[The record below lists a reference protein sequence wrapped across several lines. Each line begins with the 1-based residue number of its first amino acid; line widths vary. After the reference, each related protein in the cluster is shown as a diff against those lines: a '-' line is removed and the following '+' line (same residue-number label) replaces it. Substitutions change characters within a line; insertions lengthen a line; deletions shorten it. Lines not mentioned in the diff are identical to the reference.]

1 MRKKLIFET
10 NHFLVRE
17 LLMSDL
23 EPFHEM
29 HSNINVMRYV
39 RGAAM
44 TREESEKEL
53 PELIEKYDKKD
64 NDFWIYA
71 IERKLDAAFVGTV
84 ALVKDDQNDNE
95 LGYRFLEKY
104 WGMGYGFEICQ
115 GLIAYCRSIGFPKL
129 IGYVADVNIASA
141 KILKK
146 CNFKEVSKGIEPNLK
161 IPETKYELIL

>member
-10 NHFLVRE
+10 DRLLVRE
-17 LLMSDL
+17 LLISDL

-39 RGAAM
+39 RGTAM
-44 TREESEKEL
+44 TREENEKEL
-53 PELIEKYDKKD
+53 PELIHKYNEEG

-71 IERKLDAAFVGTV
+71 IERKLDTAFIGTV
-84 ALVKDDQNDNE
+84 ALVKDDQNDDE

-104 WGMGYGFEICQ
+104 WRLGFGLEICE
-115 GLIAYCRSIGFPKL
+115 GLVSYCRSIGFPKL
-129 IGYVADVNIASA
+129 IGYVADVNVASS

>member
-10 NHFLVRE
+10 DRFLVRE

-44 TREESEKEL
+44 TREENEKEL
-53 PELIEKYDKKD
+53 PELIEKYTQID

-71 IERKLDAAFVGTV
+71 IERRADNVFVGTV
-84 ALVKDDQNDNE
+84 ALVKDDENDDE

-104 WGMGYGFEICQ
+104 WGMGYGQEICE
-115 GLIAYCRSIGFPKL
+115 GLITYCKTIGFPKL
-129 IGYVADVNIASA
+129 VGYVADVNIASA
-141 KILKK
+141 KILKR
-146 CNFKEVSKGIEPNLK
+146 CNFKEVSKGLEPNLK
-161 IPETKYELIL
+161 IPETKYELEL

>member
-1 MRKKLIFET
+1 MRNKLIFET
-10 NHFLVRE
+10 EQFWVRE

-39 RGAAM
+39 RGTAM
-44 TREESEKEL
+44 TREENEKEL
-53 PELIEKYDKKD
+53 PELIEKYKTKD

-71 IERKLDAAFVGTV
+71 IERKSDNAFVGTL
-84 ALVKDDQNDNE
+84 ALVKDDQDDDE

-104 WGMGYGFEICQ
+104 WGKGYGYEICQ
-115 GLIAYCRSIGFPKL
+115 GLVAYCRVAGFPKL
-129 IGYVADVNIASA
+129 VGYVADINIASA
-141 KILKK
+141 KILKR
-146 CNFKEVSKGIEPNLK
+146 CNFIEISKGIEPNLN